1 MTTHAVADVPTAVGH
16 WRAAVA
22 PASTLTTVRA
32 TVRSTAVGP
41 GAGARSAVVSA
52 GSAMGMR
59 PLQTNLSLI
68 VCLGPCFVFIQSPSH
83 LNVKDLKAIE
93 ILIIVQYKLN
103 IY

>member
-22 PASTLTTVRA
+22 PASTLATVRA

-41 GAGARSAVVSA
+41 GAGARPTVVSA

-59 PLQTNLSLI
+59 PAQTNLSLI

-83 LNVKDLKAIE
+83 LKRRAIE